1 MLLISYNIYGWG
13 KLIWS
18 STHRSKSLTRIWGI
32 TTLHLSKSI
41 TISQCS
47 VCGNRS
53 TAIALLGIKGSELGI
68 DFVLCRARPALLIDR
83 QPRLPLFFSCFSDV
97 GVQSSIALAT
107 RLSGLQEMY
116 LWYKKRKTS
125 SEFHNCNRLIHDTV
139 VCLFKLYTRICPW
152 SSERNHPTSLTQL
165 QFSSASANTSL
176 HMLPVTSSLKRS
188 KKIYCVQLRQYGTMQ
203 VCEIRTLDVEYV
215 DASSMPWSPIKILR
229 MWVWSTMKVSILV
242 RSRI

>member
-1 MLLISYNIYGWG
+1 MLIISYNIYGWG

-18 STHRSKSLTRIWGI
+18 STHRSKSLTRIWGSI
-32 TTLHLSKSI
+32 TILHLSKSI
-41 TISQCS
+41 TISQCG
-47 VCGNRS
+47 VWGNRS
-53 TAIALLGIKGSELGI
+53 TAIALLGI

-83 QPRLPLFFSCFSDV
+83 HPRLPLFFSCFSDV

-215 DASSMPWSPIKILR
+215 DASSMPWSPINMLN
-229 MWVWSTMKVSILV
+229 VSTIHHEG
-242 RSRI
+242 